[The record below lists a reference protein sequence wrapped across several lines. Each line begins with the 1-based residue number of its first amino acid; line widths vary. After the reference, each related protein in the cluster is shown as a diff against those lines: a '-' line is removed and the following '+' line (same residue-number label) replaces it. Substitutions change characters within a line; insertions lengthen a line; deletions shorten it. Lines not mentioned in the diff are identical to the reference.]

1 MAQNLTCGIVQKTG
15 GNIMH
20 DLKDRL
26 KEPSSWGGFGLIATG
41 VASILSHDYATGAAQ
56 IITGLLA
63 VLRPEAMSGAK

>member
-1 MAQNLTCGIVQKTG
+1 
-15 GNIMH
+15 MH
-20 DLKDRL
+20 DFKDRL